1 MENLCYLGLFLL
13 KNHFNLP
20 PSLPTS
26 TCHEIGKVLM
36 NTMKHNL
43 ATHSVNKNF
52 QVSEN
57 TESHQYF
64 FFVRQKTSRRQ
75 ITC

>member
-1 MENLCYLGLFLL
+1 MENPCYLGLFLP
-13 KNHFNLP
+13 KNHFNFP
-20 PSLPTS
+20 SSLPTGA
-26 TCHEIGKVLM
+26 CHEIGKVL
-36 NTMKHNL
+36 MKHNL

-57 TESHQYF
+57 TESHRYF
-64 FFVRQKTSRRQ
+64 FFVRQKTTRKQ